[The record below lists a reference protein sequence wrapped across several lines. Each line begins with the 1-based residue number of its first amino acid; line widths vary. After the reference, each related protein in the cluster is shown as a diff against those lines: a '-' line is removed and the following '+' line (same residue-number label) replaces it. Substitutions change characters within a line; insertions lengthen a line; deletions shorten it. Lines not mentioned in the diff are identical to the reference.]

1 MKLYKVSKGFVGY
14 QLIILVTSQNWMK
27 KTKFYR
33 KIFFF
38 QTRLPVPATRPQ
50 SSINQRKEFVE
61 QNESKNEK
69 KDENCSRDIL
79 QKGKAQY
86 SWPPH

>member
-1 MKLYKVSKGFVGY
+1 
-14 QLIILVTSQNWMK
+14 MK

-69 KDENCSRDIL
+69 KMKTVAGTSYRRGRLSTVDLLIKIACFVT
-79 QKGKAQY
+79 
-86 SWPPH
+86 